1 MRYIVFSLLVVFL
14 SGCVTTKIPA
24 KSEYRINSQIEVSK
38 NDAQNCKEKSLKV
51 AQAFSSSAFMSNSMM
66 YALGDS
72 KQYAYAESLW
82 AENPNT
88 VITSKFLRLIRETEL
103 FKSVQISKSRSRND
117 YILEINIEDF
127 MQYFNPQ
134 STHSYANVSISVT
147 LIDVKS
153 NRAFATHSFNEK
165 VDAKSLNAEGGV
177 AALTIA
183 LNNILKDTNTWIT
196 GVCK

>member
-88 VITSKFLRLIRETEL
+88 VITSKFFRLIRETEL

>member
-1 MRYIVFSLLVVFL
+1 MRYIVFSLFVVFF
-14 SGCVTTKIPA
+14 SGCVTTKVPA

-38 NDAQNCKEKSLKV
+38 NDAQNCKEKSLRV
-51 AQAFSSSAFMSNSMM
+51 AQAFSSSTFMSNNMM
-66 YALGDS
+66 YALGDL

-88 VITSKFLRLIRETEL
+88 VITSKFFRLIRETEL